1 MDLTTSGLAGT
12 NEKFNNI
19 LKKIDS
25 TTETMK
31 TQIQADASTAT
42 SAISSEL
49 SSLKVELRNLIPEGT
64 SLPNINLQSQL
75 ESLSGLVD
83 PTQAA
88 NLLASIT
95 TSFGTELSASGF
107 DLDTLITSAN
117 TAITGG
123 KSLSFDIPNF
133 EKSSD
138 GLSGAI
144 QKAVAVKIPS
154 TDSIVEAVAKFTEND
169 TFTSLKTAAE
179 SSVLI
184 TSTTLPTVDTDQFT
198 ITDKSTNITQG
209 TITKAVT
216 TAEDAI
222 EGLGAEL
229 KRKNI
234 SSVGFANRPVII
246 TQVFTKN
253 NIDISSTTSVIKL
266 NNLPTKITRLRG
278 TTEDAKSF
286 DILLAPISNDE
297 EKQFD
302 TFTIS
307 GNELTVSTRLR
318 KYEIL
323 FVVYSINSTYDPNYK
338 SA

>member
-1 MDLTTSGLAGT
+1 
-12 NEKFNNI
+12 
-19 LKKIDS
+19 
-25 TTETMK
+25 
-31 TQIQADASTAT
+31 
-42 SAISSEL
+42 
-49 SSLKVELRNLIPEGT
+49 
-64 SLPNINLQSQL
+64 
-75 ESLSGLVD
+75 
-83 PTQAA
+83 
-88 NLLASIT
+88 
-95 TSFGTELSASGF
+95 
-107 DLDTLITSAN
+107 LDTLITSAN